1 MRILTRRGRN
11 SETTVVEQFVVQ
23 TQSLFTP
30 LQLGKLL
37 LSHRIVMAPLT
48 RMRADRPG
56 NSPNALNALYYT
68 QRASEGGL
76 IIAEASQIMPQGQGM
91 PATPGIHSDAQAA
104 GWKLVCDGVHAKG
117 GRIFLQLWHVGRI
130 SHHSHQP
137 DGGPPWAPSAIAA
150 QGTAMTANFDREAF
164 AVPRAL
170 GLSDIDAL
178 KLAYVQAGKRAI
190 AAGFDGVEIHS
201 ANGYLLEQFMHERSN
216 QRDDHYG
223 GTLANRIRLPL
234 EVAEALAQ
242 ALTPDKVGI
251 RLSPF
256 GIANDSGDPNPEP
269 LYRSIIREL
278 NQLGLAYLHLIE
290 PRASGAGQR
299 EVDHQDVPSACA
311 MFRKD
316 WDRVLITAGNFTAQS
331 ASETVEAGLAD
342 AIAFGRYFIAN
353 PDLPERIRRGQ
364 AFTPYHRPTFYGGG
378 SQGYTD
384 YPAYGFAGNEEVN
397 GVISS

>member
-1 MRILTRRGRN
+1 M
-11 SETTVVEQFVVQ
+11 
-23 TQSLFTP
+23 QSPLLFTT
-30 LQLGKLL
+30 LKLGDFD

-48 RMRADRPG
+48 RMRAARPG
-56 NSPNALNALYYT
+56 NVPHALNALYYT

-76 IIAEASQIMPQGQGM
+76 LIAEASQIMPQGQGM
-91 PATPGIHSDAQAA
+91 PATPGIHSDEQEA
-104 GWKLVCDGVHAKG
+104 GWKLVCDGVHARG
-117 GRIFLQLWHVGRI
+117 ARIFLQLWHVGRI

-150 QGTAMTANFDREAF
+150 EGSAMTANFEREPF
-164 AVPRAL
+164 AVPRAMSL
-170 GLSDIDAL
+170 ADIEAL
-178 KLAYVQAGKRAI
+178 KEAYVCAGKRAL

-216 QRDDHYG
+216 KREDRYG
-223 GTLANRIRLPL
+223 GSLVNRIRLPL
-234 EVAEALAQ
+234 EVAESLAQ
-242 ALTPDKVGI
+242 ALTPSKVGI

-256 GIANDSGDPNPEP
+256 GIANDSGDPDPEP
-269 LYRSIIREL
+269 LYRTLIQAL
-278 NQLGLAYLHLIE
+278 NRLGLAYLHLIE

-331 ASETVEAGLAD
+331 AALTVEAGHAD

-353 PDLPERIRRGQ
+353 PDLPARIRQGQ
-364 AFTPYHRPTFYGGG
+364 TFTPYHRPTFYGGG
-378 SQGYTD
+378 TEGYTD
-384 YPAYGFAGNEEVN
+384 YPAYGFAG
-397 GVISS
+397 S